1 MKKKYEGYIF
11 DLDGTI
17 YLDNKIIT
25 DADKV
30 INELKRIG
38 KKIIFISNKTTG
50 TVKDYYKFLKSN
62 GFNINQTDIINS
74 TLILKNYLQKYYS
87 SKTFFAIG
95 EKKFINEI
103 KNSGIIY
110 SEDPQKIDI
119 VIITLD
125 RTLNYQ
131 KLEIAAN
138 ALDNGAKFYA
148 ANIDNTCPVEGG
160 EILDAGATISALEHR
175 TNRKLEKHFGKPSKY
190 MLIEALK
197 RIDVN
202 PAKCLII
209 GDRIETDIAMGNEF
223 NIDTALVSTGVF
235 NDLKHNGKYKP
246 TFKINSV
253 KDLL

>member
-95 EKKFINEI
+95 EK
-103 KNSGIIY
+103 S
-110 SEDPQKIDI
+110 
-119 VIITLD
+119 
-125 RTLNYQ
+125 
-131 KLEIAAN
+131 
-138 ALDNGAKFYA
+138 
-148 ANIDNTCPVEGG
+148 
-160 EILDAGATISALEHR
+160 
-175 TNRKLEKHFGKPSKY
+175 
-190 MLIEALK
+190 
-197 RIDVN
+197 
-202 PAKCLII
+202 
-209 GDRIETDIAMGNEF
+209 
-223 NIDTALVSTGVF
+223 
-235 NDLKHNGKYKP
+235 
-246 TFKINSV
+246 
-253 KDLL
+253 LLMK